1 MISKKEELKVFIEK
15 RIMPLLGIPEGDYK
29 IDDSPYDNVYSVGNS
44 KTKLKIE
51 KPLYFE
57 NENVFHVGFLSENKY
72 YYRVKTNSTLI
83 KDDLNLIRNI
93 LQYFSIILDANNIS
107 SIKVNERNRLI
118 DPETNNSIYLDTL
131 YDYVIQKGICDW
143 IINSTEKQT
152 FKIEKLFRILEE
164 WSMKTY
170 EGKNVCFG
178 ILINPKGVT
187 KQTDDSYLDFLKFLS
202 SEYAAVLT
210 DGITSIIEVDSNCN
224 FVDYHSIT
232 DNNEIYGCNYDKLV
246 LPYRFVQIIEKN
258 VCDEKIGLFLLQNG
272 DLIVAKD
279 RQIAFIKR
287 NGHWINFKY
296 NTFKNV
302 LYSLKLDNAL
312 LTSIFSTALDVSLAH
327 NGGIIAIVDDI
338 NLNSKLDQIIS
349 PVDNLNNNFS
359 NESLYNKE
367 LNEIDGKISKED
379 YLVREK
385 DIKKKIMKRQMIKYL
400 IEDKNFINI
409 DKKLKCELIGLDG
422 ACIINKN
429 GKILSFGAIIQ
440 NDPGSS
446 GGGRGAA
453 AKKLSNYGGFAIK
466 ISTDGY
472 IEVYVDSRKVYS
484 IK

>member
-1 MISKKEELKVFIEK
+1 M
-15 RIMPLLGIPEGDYK
+15 
-29 IDDSPYDNVYSVGNS
+29 
-44 KTKLKIE
+44 
-51 KPLYFE
+51 
-57 NENVFHVGFLSENKY
+57 
-72 YYRVKTNSTLI
+72 
-83 KDDLNLIRNI
+83 
-93 LQYFSIILDANNIS
+93 
-107 SIKVNERNRLI
+107 
-118 DPETNNSIYLDTL
+118 
-131 YDYVIQKGICDW
+131 
-143 IINSTEKQT
+143 
-152 FKIEKLFRILEE
+152 
-164 WSMKTY
+164 
-170 EGKNVCFG
+170 
-178 ILINPKGVT
+178 
-187 KQTDDSYLDFLKFLS
+187 S

-258 VCDEKIGLFLLQNG
+258 VYDEKIGLFLLQNG

-338 NLNSKLDQIIS
+338 NSNSKLDQIIS

-359 NESLYNKE
+359 NESLYIKE